1 MRSSSASQGEFEKNF
16 VGLLNEVKDSNGEIV
31 LAIEGI
37 HALNSGSAAADTLRG
52 FLVREDILIIGE
64 TTNDKY
70 RIHIEKESVSRYLQQ
85 VDVEEPSDRDT
96 LMILRGLVPGYQDFH
111 QVQISDDALAAAI
124 EMSVRYVPADRLPD
138 KAIDLLDSAAA
149 KMRQEIDSKPDRIY
163 FLEQGLE
170 NLRHD
175 ADSLKG
181 QESIEARIA
190 LDEVRAK
197 IVEAEEELADLTA
210 RWSSEQ
216 EAKKHL
222 DETRGRLADAQARY
236 QEEADAGNIEAAEK
250 AATEARSLEDEIAK
264 VVKSLDDAL
273 IAESVGRNEIARA
286 VEAKTGIKA
295 GKVLEEEAEKLL
307 HIEERMG
314 GRLFGQDEAISSIA
328 DAIRVSRAGLADP
341 NRPTG
346 SFLFSGPS
354 GTGKTET
361 AKALAEFLFDDEQA
375 MVRIDMSEFSEK
387 HSVAKLMG
395 APPGYVG
402 YDEGGVLTEAVR
414 KRPYSVI
421 LFDEVEKANAEVFD
435 VLLQVLDEGHLTD
448 SKGKRVD
455 FRNTVIILTSNLGSR
470 AMIDPP
476 LSDEEKAQAVN
487 DAIRGHFRPEFLNRL
502 DNQVIFHTLTEEGL
516 GRIIDKEVSKFTKRM
531 ARRRIKFEIT
541 NNAKKWLSTEGYDP
555 ERGARPV
562 IGLVKE
568 TGTTKASV
576 LLLNGTIDDDDLVII
591 DHVDGEDSLS
601 IQVEKRDYVPVN
613 PGSEVQ
619 AALSD
624 AIGGDSDTPN
634 DGAHDDNSTPDNAG
648 EVGEITPA
656 DDTENNTDSASSQV
670 DGLKDGGDLD
680 PGSDTS
686 NSGENPEK

>member
-1 MRSSSASQGEFEKNF
+1 M
-16 VGLLNEVKDSNGEIV
+16 
-31 LAIEGI
+31 
-37 HALNSGSAAADTLRG
+37 
-52 FLVREDILIIGE
+52 
-64 TTNDKY
+64 
-70 RIHIEKESVSRYLQQ
+70 
-85 VDVEEPSDRDT
+85 
-96 LMILRGLVPGYQDFH
+96 
-111 QVQISDDALAAAI
+111 
-124 EMSVRYVPADRLPD
+124 
-138 KAIDLLDSAAA
+138 
-149 KMRQEIDSKPDRIY
+149 
-163 FLEQGLE
+163 
-170 NLRHD
+170 
-175 ADSLKG
+175 
-181 QESIEARIA
+181 
-190 LDEVRAK
+190 
-197 IVEAEEELADLTA
+197 EAEEELADLTA
-210 RWSSEQ
+210 RWASEQ
-216 EAKKHL
+216 ETKKHL
-222 DETRGRLADAQARY
+222 DEIRGRLADTQARY
-236 QEEADAGNIEAAEK
+236 QEEADAGNIESAEK
-250 AATEARSLEDEIAK
+250 AAAEARSLEDEIAK
-264 VVKSLDDAL
+264 VVRSLDDAL

-470 AMIDPP
+470 AMIDPT

-634 DGAHDDNSTPDNAG
+634 DGAHEDNNTPDNAG
-648 EVGEITPA
+648 EVSEITPA
-656 DDTENNTDSASSQV
+656 EDTKTDTDSAPPQV
-670 DGLKDGGDLD
+670 DEPKVGSDLDSDGGTSS
-680 PGSDTS
+680 GS
-686 NSGENPEK
+686 ENPKK